1 MRIFPFAL
9 GAVFLASVPLA
20 ADENPRPFVA
30 VDRLTGA
37 QVATRNGT
45 LLFKAKPNA
54 NASEIHLAIEK
65 PFLPREMAGTYILGE
80 VVEDED
86 TGWAVIVDSK
96 GHLVGRPWEN
106 KLHYLSPSAHLALQ
120 DHSVVDYTPSK
131 ENGQWITGIR
141 SCQLP
146 QWQCVEDQFAGMGG
160 GIYPLAFRDTLIY
173 LPQEQVLARFKEGRF
188 LWKTSV
194 RLVSGGVADV
204 DLDRG
209 EVLAFDTVVATV
221 HVFSLHDGRELFSW
235 EAPKDVEEVA
245 KALGSKNW
253 EEGILSRC
261 KAFSEGETPFTVK
274 DTALQGYHPNWRT
287 IGMALHIVEAAFLP
301 SGDVL
306 VLTGPGDAS
315 SSWLQCQG
323 APRAF
328 VLDRKTG
335 KIRKAANL
343 LELVPP
349 GSEREVGYGILRQGP
364 NGPWFYCGDRGC
376 FELRPEILTR

>member
-1 MRIFPFAL
+1 M
-9 GAVFLASVPLA
+9 
-20 ADENPRPFVA
+20 
-30 VDRLTGA
+30 
-37 QVATRNGT
+37 
-45 LLFKAKPNA
+45 
-54 NASEIHLAIEK
+54 
-65 PFLPREMAGTYILGE
+65 
-80 VVEDED
+80 
-86 TGWAVIVDSK
+86 
-96 GHLVGRPWEN
+96 
-106 KLHYLSPSAHLALQ
+106 LSLQ
-120 DHSVVDYTPSK
+120 GDSVVDITYSSENGP
-131 ENGQWITGIR
+131 ENGQGVTVVR
-141 SCQLP
+141 SCHLP
-146 QWQCVEDQFAGMGG
+146 QWQCVEDKFSGPGG
-160 GIYPLAFRDTLIY
+160 GLLGFYPLFFRDALID

-194 RLVSGGVADV
+194 RLVNGGVADV

-287 IGMALHIVEAAFLP
+287 IAMALDIDAAAFLP
-301 SGDVL
+301 SGDLL
-306 VLTGPGDAS
+306 VVTAS
-315 SSWLQCQG
+315 GGSSYGRLQCQG

-343 LELVPP
+343 LELVAP
-349 GSEREVGYGILRQGP
+349 GSEREVRYGVLQHGP